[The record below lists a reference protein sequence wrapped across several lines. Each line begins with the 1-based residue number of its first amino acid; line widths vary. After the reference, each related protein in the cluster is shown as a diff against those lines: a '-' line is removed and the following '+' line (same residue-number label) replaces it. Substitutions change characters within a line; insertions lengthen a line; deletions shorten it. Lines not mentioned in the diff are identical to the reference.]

1 LFEQNEGAGPGAV
14 LHDSVDRFSTGADKR
29 LDSILM
35 VLWLHKLEDEE
46 SVMKLTRRGFNGMV
60 GAALLTETFAAAWPP
75 LSRAAMSAAPK
86 IPAESDRLASLSLTE
101 VSGMIHAR
109 TVTSTQLVKAL
120 LDRINVYNPKVNC
133 YITVMGKEALA
144 QAEVLDAEQKAGKF
158 RGPLHGIPLG
168 LKDNIDTAGTRTTA
182 ASPMFKD
189 RVPTEDADIVVR
201 LKRSGAIILGKLNL
215 HEFALG
221 CTGDISYFG
230 PSRNPW
236 ALDHVTGGSS
246 AGSAAALSADL
257 VYGALGTDT
266 GGSIRCPSAW
276 CGTVGLKPT
285 IGLVSIRGIIPCRAS
300 LDHCGPMARTVEDCA
315 LMLGQMAGYDP
326 IDVFS
331 VPSTP
336 VDYVK
341 EMHQSVKG
349 FCLGTPASFYD
360 HVEPEI
366 EKAVKAA
373 LEVLIGLTAGV
384 TSSAP
389 LWDGLPGNGI
399 GDTDFYHHDLIAKY
413 GLNYMPLDRSR
424 FARIDNPPA
433 GTKPATAADAARDHQ
448 LLATTRRLIDSH
460 FNGFDLVVV
469 PTTRQNPA
477 KINDSLARE
486 AKASP
491 SGEPGG
497 SDSKV
502 YDWFAPGGG
511 CTNTSPFDAYGIPA
525 ISVPCGFTSNGM
537 PIGLMIAGPHFTE
550 GKVLALAYAYQQATD
565 WHKRQPPLTPDT
577 VVPPI
582 VEGNPDAKPKDAKVP
597 EESKESDK

>member
-1 LFEQNEGAGPGAV
+1 
-14 LHDSVDRFSTGADKR
+14 
-29 LDSILM
+29 M
-35 VLWLHKLEDEE
+35 
-46 SVMKLTRRGFNGMV
+46 MKLTRRGFNGMI
-60 GAALLTETFAAAWPP
+60 GTALLAETFAATWPA
-75 LSRAAMSAAPK
+75 LSRAAAMADAPAV
-86 IPAESDRLASLSLTE
+86 PAESDKLASLSLTE
-101 VSGMIHAR
+101 VSERIHAR

-144 QAEVLDAEQKAGKF
+144 QAAILDDEQKAGKF
-158 RGPLHGIPLG
+158 RGPLHGIPIG

-201 LKRSGAIILGKLNL
+201 LKKSGAIIMGKMNL

-230 PSRNPW
+230 PARNPW

-246 AGSAAALSADL
+246 SGSAAALSADL

-266 GGSIRCPSAW
+266 GGSVRCPSAW

-285 IGLVSIRGIIPCRAS
+285 VGLVSIRGIIPCRAS
-300 LDHCGPMARTVEDCA
+300 VDHCGPMARTVEDCA

-326 IDVFS
+326 LDIFS

-341 EMHQSVKG
+341 EMHQPVKS

-360 HVEPEI
+360 HVDPEI

-373 LEVLIGLTAGV
+373 LEVLTSLTAGV
-384 TSSAP
+384 TSSVP
-389 LWDGLPGNGI
+389 LWDGLPGNGV
-399 GDTDFYHHDLIAKY
+399 GDTDFYHHDLIEKY
-413 GLNYMPLDRSR
+413 GLNYMPINRSR

-448 LLATTRRLIDSH
+448 LLANTRRLIDSH
-460 FNGFDLVVV
+460 FKGFDLVVV
-469 PTTRQNPA
+469 PTTRQNAA

-486 AKASP
+486 AKAGP
-491 SGEPGG
+491 TGEPTG
-497 SDSKV
+497 SDNKV

-525 ISVPCGFTSNGM
+525 ISLPCGFTSTGM
-537 PIGLMIAGPHFTE
+537 PIGLMIAGPHFSE

-582 VEGNPDAKPKDAKVP
+582 IEGKPEDKPKDAKAL
-597 EESKESDK
+597 ESKESGS

>member
-1 LFEQNEGAGPGAV
+1 
-14 LHDSVDRFSTGADKR
+14 
-29 LDSILM
+29 
-35 VLWLHKLEDEE
+35 
-46 SVMKLTRRGFNGMV
+46 MKLTRRGFNGMM
-60 GAALLTETFAAAWPP
+60 GTALVAETFAAAWPA
-75 LSRAAMSAAPK
+75 LSRAATAGSAQAVDGD
-86 IPAESDRLASLSLTE
+86 ALTALSLTE
-101 VSGMIHAR
+101 VSERIHAR

-120 LDRINVYNPKVNC
+120 LDRVNIYNPKVNC

-144 QAEVLDAEQKAGKF
+144 QAAELDEEQKAGKF
-158 RGPLHGIPLG
+158 RGPLHGIPIG

-201 LKRSGAIILGKLNL
+201 LKKSGAIIIGKLNL

-285 IGLVSIRGIIPCRAS
+285 VGLVSIRGIIPCRAS
-300 LDHCGPMARTVEDCA
+300 LDHCGPMGRTVEDVA
-315 LMLGQMAGYDP
+315 LMLGQMTGYDP
-326 IDVFS
+326 LDVFS

-341 EMHQSVKG
+341 EMHQPVKS
-349 FCLGTPASFYD
+349 FRLGTPASFYD

-373 LEVLIGLTAGV
+373 IEVLIGLTAGV

-389 LWDGLPGNGI
+389 LWDGLPGYGV
-399 GDTDFYHHDLIAKY
+399 GDTDFYHHDLIEKY
-413 GLNYMPLDRSR
+413 GLNYMPIDRAR

-433 GTKPATAADAARDHQ
+433 GSKPATAADAARDHQ
-448 LLATTRRLIDSH
+448 QLANTRRMIDSH

-477 KINDSLARE
+477 KINESLARE
-486 AKASP
+486 AKSGP
-491 SGEPGG
+491 TGEPTGA
-497 SDSKV
+497 DAKV

-525 ISVPCGFTSNGM
+525 ISVPCGFTKAGL

-565 WHKRQPPLTPDT
+565 WHKQRPPLKPDT
-577 VVPPI
+577 PVPPI
-582 VEGNPDAKPKDAKVP
+582 IEGKPEAKPDAKTA
-597 EESKESDK
+597 EEVKEPGV